1 MDLNYI
7 RRLVKLVTES
17 GIVELEIEQDNT
29 RVRIT
34 QAAAAPQVL
43 QYAAPAAAPVAT
55 TAPAPAAAPDTPR
68 EGAHVP
74 AHAQHV
80 GDSAYEKILSP
91 IVGTFYRS
99 PSPEA
104 DPFVQVGQTIS
115 PGDTL
120 CIIEAMKIMN
130 EIEAEVSGRIV
141 RALVE
146 NGQAVEYNQPLFLV
160 EPA

>member
-7 RRLVKLVTES
+7 RRLVKLVTDS
-17 GIVELEIEQDNT
+17 GIGELEIEQDNT

-34 QAAAAPQVL
+34 QAQGAPQVVH
-43 QYAAPAAAPVAT
+43 YAAPAPAPVA
-55 TAPAPAAAPDTPR
+55 AGPAPAAAHDTPR

-74 AHAQHV
+74 APAQHV
-80 GDSAYEKILSP
+80 GESAYEKILSP

>member
-17 GIVELEIEQDNT
+17 EIGEIEIEQDNT

-34 QAAAAPQVL
+34 RAVAVAPQVL
-43 QYAAPAAAPVAT
+43 QYAAPV
-55 TAPAPAAAPDTPR
+55 PAPAAPAAPATDAPR

-74 AHAQHV
+74 AHVQHAD
-80 GDSAYEKILSP
+80 DSAYEKILSP
-91 IVGTFYRS
+91 IVGTFYRAS
-99 PSPEA
+99 TPEA
-104 DPFVQVGQTIS
+104 DPFVQVGQMIS
-115 PGDTL
+115 PGNTL

-130 EIEAEVSGRIV
+130 EIEAEIPGRIV
-141 RALVE
+141 KIFVE

-160 EPA
+160 DPA